1 MTKKIIQKI
10 VLAGAVIKNNK
21 ILIIQ
26 RHKNEDTLPNIWEL
40 PSGRRKLLEPSE
52 HSLIREVKE
61 EVGLNI
67 KIIMPFSIFDYQIE
81 KPNEIRDSIQINFLV
96 KPGDN
101 SGIKLSQEHQAFAW
115 IKEDEINKYN
125 LTEKTKSVLKKAFEL
140 VAILK
145 L

>member
-40 PSGRRKLLEPSE
+40 PSGRRKLLEPLE

-81 KPNEIRDSIQINFLV
+81 KPDEIRDSIQINFLV